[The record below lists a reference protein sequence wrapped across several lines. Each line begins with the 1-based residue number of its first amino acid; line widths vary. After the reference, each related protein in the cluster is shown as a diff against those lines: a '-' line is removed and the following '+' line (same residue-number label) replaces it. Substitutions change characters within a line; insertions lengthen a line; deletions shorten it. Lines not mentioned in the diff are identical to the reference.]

1 MTTEVRRKQH
11 SLQLVSDE
19 LEAIRILLDILNT
32 GGVLQINGKLLTSYG
47 VSFATST
54 YVRKAVVA
62 ELLKCQSYLQKEKET
77 LLEEK
82 ETC

>member
-32 GGVLQINGKLLTSYG
+32 GGVLQINGELLTSYG

>member
-1 MTTEVRRKQH
+1 MTMETERKQY

-19 LEAIRILLDILNT
+19 LEAIRILLDTLNT
-32 GGVLQINGKLLTSYG
+32 GGMLQINGVALTAYG

-62 ELLKCQSYLQKEKET
+62 ELLECQAYMQKEKKM

-82 ETC
+82 GAC

>member
-1 MTTEVRRKQH
+1 MTMETERKQH

-19 LEAIRILLDILNT
+19 LEAIRILLDTLNT
-32 GGVLQINGKLLTSYG
+32 GGMLQINGVALAAYG

-62 ELLKCQSYLQKEKET
+62 ELQRCQLYLQKEKET
-77 LLEEK
+77 LLGGK
-82 ETC
+82 GTC